1 MTTIHEIAAE
11 SNVSI
16 ATVSNILNGK
26 GGASAETTKK
36 VLQVARRLHYVPNHY
51 AKTLKQGKRPI
62 VGVITEDLTVFNT
75 PEIVDGIDA
84 VCAERGYNI
93 VLGNLRL
100 HKMYQEELF
109 FSSAYHVQVKKEL
122 EFMLGNQVS
131 GIIYVGCHSRCV
143 NCLEGRWAI
152 PVVTAYCYA
161 SEENIHGVVV
171 DEAQGG
177 YEGTKRLIL
186 AGHRE
191 IGVLAG
197 PATSE
202 CVQERLLGYQRAL
215 FEHGILFNPEMVLY
229 GPWDSASQRGNGRA
243 LLRRGVQAVLAMS
256 DLIANDLMY
265 DVAQTGL
272 VVGKDLSIIA
282 FNAQEVTGMFNP
294 RLSTISLPLKEIGHT
309 AAKMMLAQMEGSNEE
324 LPHIARIPSPF
335 VDKGTIVHS
344 PST

>member
-1 MTTIHEIAAE
+1 MATIHEIALE

-26 GGASAETTKK
+26 GGASEETVEK

-51 AKTLKQGKRPI
+51 AKTLKLGKRRI

-84 VCAERGYNI
+84 LCAERGYNI

-100 HKMYQEELF
+100 HKTYQEELF
-109 FSSAYHVQVKKEL
+109 FSSAYHGQVKKEM

-131 GIIYVGCHSRCV
+131 GIIYIGCHSRSV
-143 NCLEGRWAI
+143 NCLEGALPI

-161 SEENIHGVVV
+161 NDQRIHGVVV
-171 DEAQGG
+171 DEVQGG
-177 YEGTKRLIL
+177 YEATKRLIQ
-186 AGHRE
+186 AGHKK

-197 PATSE
+197 PASSE
-202 CVQERLLGYQRAL
+202 CVQERLQGYQRAL
-215 FEHGILFNPEMVLY
+215 FDHGLLFNPEMVFY

-243 LLRRGVQAVLAMS
+243 LLKRGVHAVVAMS

-272 VVGKDLSIIA
+272 VMGKDLSIIA

-309 AAKMMLAQMEGSNEE
+309 AAEILLSQMEGSGKET
-324 LPHIARIPSPF
+324 PHLTRIPGPF
-335 VDKGTIVHS
+335 VDKGTVVHS
-344 PST
+344 ASA